1 MKIKFVGMEITNEN
15 ASMVTVE
22 GDHMLLT
29 TAETEITV
37 IEIEIETEGA
47 LIKEGIILKKM

>member
-1 MKIKFVGMEITNEN
+1 MVITNEI

-22 GDHMLLT
+22 EVHMLT

-47 LIKEGIILKKM
+47 LIKGGM